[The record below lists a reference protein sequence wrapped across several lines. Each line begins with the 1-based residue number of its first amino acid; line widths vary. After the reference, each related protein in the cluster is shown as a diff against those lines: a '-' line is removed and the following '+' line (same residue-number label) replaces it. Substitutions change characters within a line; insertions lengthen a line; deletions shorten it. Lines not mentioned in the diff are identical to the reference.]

1 MTRRRLGS
9 GGIGAAPRVS
19 GVVVKRNRQSTGMP
33 QFATAAF
40 ADAATENRRRFGR
53 FNLGIVGETGVG
65 KSSLVNA
72 VFGEARAR
80 VGVGLPVT
88 RGVNYYHEGAL
99 GIWDFEGFEIGG
111 GAPQLLREN
120 LRKIA
125 ERPADE
131 QISVV
136 WYCVLSS
143 AGRLTRT
150 DIAMINELEAAG
162 LPVIIVLTK
171 VDWDRNPVT
180 CKMAPSYAAET
191 LKQWIENPRDEV
203 GRPITIHNRGVVL
216 TSAVNSKGKGV
227 GYGLSDLVE
236 RTLELSPASEKDAFR
251 IVQTLNLGWKR
262 DMARR
267 DVTAATASAAA
278 AAAVPIPIATAA
290 VLAPIQLAMMG
301 RVAVVYDLE
310 LRSVFSVSAL
320 AQLATQMTG
329 RALAASLVKFIP
341 GAGSVIDAAVASA
354 LTAATGEGW
363 IRFCEAIYTGKVDL
377 RSAEAVWQRYAP
389 TAASVFAQWAAAKR
403 TKAAR

>member
-1 MTRRRLGS
+1 M
-9 GGIGAAPRVS
+9 
-19 GVVVKRNRQSTGMP
+19 KRNRQSTGMP

-180 CKMAPSYAAET
+180 GKMTPSYAAET
-191 LKQWIENPRDEV
+191 LRQWIENPRDEV
-203 GRPITIHNRGVVL
+203 GRPIAIRNRGVVL

-278 AAAVPIPIATAA
+278 PAAVPIPIATAA

-403 TKAAR
+403 TKAARQQTRGSPGIGASAG

>member
-1 MTRRRLGS
+1 M
-9 GGIGAAPRVS
+9 S

-180 CKMAPSYAAET
+180 GKMAPSYAAET

-278 AAAVPIPIATAA
+278 PAAVPIPIATAA

-403 TKAAR
+403 TKAARQ

>member
-1 MTRRRLGS
+1 M
-9 GGIGAAPRVS
+9 
-19 GVVVKRNRQSTGMP
+19 KRNRQSTGMP

-180 CKMAPSYAAET
+180 GKMAPSYAAET

-203 GRPITIHNRGVVL
+203 GRPIAIRNRGVVL

-278 AAAVPIPIATAA
+278 PAAVPIPIATAA

>member
-1 MTRRRLGS
+1 M
-9 GGIGAAPRVS
+9 
-19 GVVVKRNRQSTGMP
+19 KRNRQSTGMP

-180 CKMAPSYAAET
+180 GKMAPSYAAET

-278 AAAVPIPIATAA
+278 PAAVPIPIATAA

>member
-1 MTRRRLGS
+1 
-9 GGIGAAPRVS
+9 
-19 GVVVKRNRQSTGMP
+19 MP

-162 LPVIIVLTK
+162 LPVIVVLTK

-180 CKMAPSYAAET
+180 GKMTPSYAAET

-203 GRPITIHNRGVVL
+203 GRPIIIRNRGVVL

-278 AAAVPIPIATAA
+278 PAAVPIPIATAA

-403 TKAAR
+403 TKAARQQTRGSPGIGASAG

>member
-1 MTRRRLGS
+1 
-9 GGIGAAPRVS
+9 
-19 GVVVKRNRQSTGMP
+19 MP

-180 CKMAPSYAAET
+180 GKMAPSYAAET

-403 TKAAR
+403 TKAARQQTRGSPGIGASAG

>member
-1 MTRRRLGS
+1 M
-9 GGIGAAPRVS
+9 
-19 GVVVKRNRQSTGMP
+19 KRNRQSTGMP

-180 CKMAPSYAAET
+180 GKMTPSYAAET
-191 LKQWIENPRDEV
+191 LRRWIENPRDEV

-278 AAAVPIPIATAA
+278 PAAVPIPIATAA

-403 TKAAR
+403 TKAARQ

>member
-1 MTRRRLGS
+1 M
-9 GGIGAAPRVS
+9 S

-180 CKMAPSYAAET
+180 GKMAPSYAAET

-389 TAASVFAQWAAAKR
+389 TAARVFAQWAAAKR

>member
-1 MTRRRLGS
+1 M
-9 GGIGAAPRVS
+9 
-19 GVVVKRNRQSTGMP
+19 KRNRQSTGMP

-180 CKMAPSYAAET
+180 GKMAPSYAAET

-278 AAAVPIPIATAA
+278 PAAVPIPIATAA

-403 TKAAR
+403 TKAARQQTRGSPGIGASAG

>member
-1 MTRRRLGS
+1 M
-9 GGIGAAPRVS
+9 
-19 GVVVKRNRQSTGMP
+19 KRNRQSTGMP

-180 CKMAPSYAAET
+180 GKMAPSYAAET

-389 TAASVFAQWAAAKR
+389 TAARVFAQWAAAKR

>member
-1 MTRRRLGS
+1 
-9 GGIGAAPRVS
+9 
-19 GVVVKRNRQSTGMP
+19 MP

-72 VFGEARAR
+72 VFGEARAK

-180 CKMAPSYAAET
+180 GKMAPSYAAET

-278 AAAVPIPIATAA
+278 PAAVPIPIATAA

>member
-1 MTRRRLGS
+1 
-9 GGIGAAPRVS
+9 
-19 GVVVKRNRQSTGMP
+19 MP

-180 CKMAPSYAAET
+180 GKMTPSYAAET
-191 LKQWIENPRDEV
+191 LRRWIENPRDEV

-301 RVAVVYDLE
+301 RVAVVYNLE

-403 TKAAR
+403 TKAARQQTRGSPGIGASAG